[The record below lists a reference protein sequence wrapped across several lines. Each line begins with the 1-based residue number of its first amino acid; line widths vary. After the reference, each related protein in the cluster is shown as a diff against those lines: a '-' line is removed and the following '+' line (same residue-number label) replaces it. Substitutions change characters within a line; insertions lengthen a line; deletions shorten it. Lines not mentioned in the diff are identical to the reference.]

1 MSPASNA
8 PKISEP
14 IRRQLGTANGVLNA
28 LVAQVVADAIKKDE
42 AKKPEPKKVEAKTPT
57 PPKKEQ
63 LQQPKF
69 DPRQVAAL
77 LNKQTPQRLA
87 ATGDT
92 INDAVNLGAPS
103 GTAAKLSQ
111 SEIDAF
117 KARVRSLW
125 SPPPG
130 AKPEDLKILVTIKF
144 KPDGRIA
151 ALSGPPGS
159 GNSAV
164 FAAVRMSAINALILG
179 QPYNM
184 LRPGHYDQWKEL
196 DIEFSDEF
204 LRR

>member
-1 MSPASNA
+1 MSSATIA

-28 LVAQVVADAIKKDE
+28 LVAQVVADAIKEDE

-92 INDAVNLGAPS
+92 NDAVNLGAPS

-130 AKPEDLKILVTIKF
+130 AKPEGPQDTGHNQVQT
-144 KPDGRIA
+144 GRPH
-151 ALSGPPGS
+151 S
-159 GNSAV
+159 SAV
-164 FAAVRMSAINALILG
+164 GTAR
-179 QPYNM
+179 Q
-184 LRPGHYDQWKEL
+184 RQ
-196 DIEFSDEF
+196 
-204 LRR
+204 